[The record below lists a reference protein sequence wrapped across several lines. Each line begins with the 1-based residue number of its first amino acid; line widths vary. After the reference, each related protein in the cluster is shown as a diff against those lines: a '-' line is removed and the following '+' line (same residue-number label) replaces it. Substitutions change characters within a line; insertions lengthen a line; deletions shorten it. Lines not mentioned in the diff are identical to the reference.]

1 MKKSVLLYT
10 FITLGV
16 AVYGQTIDY
25 IFPINGVT
33 LGKTTSRE
41 LKRLGKLESSDAD
54 SGTGGY
60 NINGMYVGSDEEAGL
75 AIAISLHKNWYDDE
89 YSDVMPQRMAALGMS
104 WDLSYKEWIDLAMKL
119 KWDVEITRSPY
130 RDEDGDIW
138 ATLIFSNGERR
149 GLRYSIYLFFHY
161 EDGIIG
167 KFPMARRTLSII
179 SIGCIGYSYN

>member
-10 FITLGV
+10 FITLGI

-33 LGKTTSRE
+33 LGKTTARE
-41 LKRLGKLESSDAD
+41 LKRLGKLESYDTYF
-54 SGTGGY
+54 GTGYY

-75 AIAISLHKNWYDDE
+75 AITLFLWSVYHDE
-89 YSDVMPQRMAALGMS
+89 ELAVSMPQKMAALGMS

-119 KWDVEITRSPY
+119 KWDVEIFKRPY
-130 RDEDGDIW
+130 RNEYGDIR
-138 ATLIFSNGERR
+138 ATLVFSNGERR
-149 GLRYSIYLFFHY
+149 GLRYSIELDFYY

-167 KFPMARRTLSII
+167 KFPMVRRTLSSI